1 MGKIYLEKQT
11 EEFFDCENSMN
22 SNDIYTHRMEKIRET
37 KDIFILKE
45 LAESKDLQIKNSVAG
60 NPNTPS
66 DVLKELA
73 KDERL
78 ALRRIVAGNPNTPS
92 DVLKEL
98 AKEKDSQ
105 WPSEIFYDFADPKVE
120 SILDSLTNGQQV
132 RQTVAGNP
140 NTPKETLIELS
151 KEKDQGMKIE
161 LAGNPNTPKE
171 ILIE

>member
-45 LAESKDLQIKNSVAG
+45 LAESKDLQIKNS
-60 NPNTPS
+60 
-66 DVLKELA
+66 
-73 KDERL
+73 
-78 ALRRIVAGNPNTPS
+78 VAGNPNTPS